1 MNSKNNR
8 KARTRTLIQIGGLVV
23 HCGLT
28 DLLSIQM
35 GEDLQKDPQ
44 SRDKAVTLLGIFL
57 KAFENFP
64 NPLSDQMRESLKVK
78 GLLSLSLKA
87 ETPTLNLSENTTL

>member
-1 MNSKNNR
+1 
-8 KARTRTLIQIGGLVV
+8 LIQIGGLVS

-35 GEDLQKDPQ
+35 GEDLQKDRQ
-44 SRDKAVTLLGIFL
+44 SRDKAATLLGIFL
-57 KAFENFP
+57 QAFENFQ

-87 ETPTLNLSENTTL
+87 QTPTLESSENTNL